1 MKNGGAYV
9 RVAAMVPVLLFMV
22 CLSMPV
28 RSSAA
33 EVLSLED
40 CIEIA
45 IRNNPEIGIA
55 ESSVKS
61 AESGLL
67 QSYGLLL
74 PNLSVSFMTG
84 RAFYGPSSIQYDA
97 QGRPV
102 QTEGFD
108 YNSYSFSMNSSI
120 VLFDGGRNINSIRSS
135 MKYRDAA
142 REEFRYAQDIVTAMV
157 INKYYNLVRAKM
169 LLVVAEESLDQAKQN
184 LDRSEALLEVGSA
197 TRADVLKARVRHSNT
212 RLSLIRARNAVEF
225 AREDLI
231 SVLSMRGER
240 EVDVDTTM
248 VIRFE
253 DPDPEAEIRQALES
267 RPDLRSLELSMGA
280 ARASV
285 AAAKSGWW
293 PNIGAGFNYGW
304 SDREMAE
311 NLNFFKDEYSWS
323 IGAQVSFNLFDRFV
337 TNSNVGQAKAD
348 MRRAEYSLEKAKLDA
363 IKEVKNIVFVMNEAK
378 ERIIVAT
385 ETVEQANEDMRLAE
399 ERYRVGAGTMLET
412 IDAQVALTQAKADV
426 IEAKCDY
433 LIAIADLARATG
445 RRVH

>member
-1 MKNGGAYV
+1 MVNRGASI
-9 RVAAMVPVLLFMV
+9 RGAAFVLVLLFM
-22 CLSMPV
+22 MT
-28 RSSAA
+28 AA
-33 EVLSLED
+33 STAAAAKVLSLED
-40 CIEIA
+40 CIGIA

-55 ESSVKS
+55 ESGLKG

-67 QSYGLLL
+67 QSYGQLL
-74 PNLSVSFMTG
+74 PNLNVSFSTG

-108 YNSYSFSMNSSI
+108 YNSYSFNMNSSL

-135 MKYRDAA
+135 MKSRDAA
-142 REEFRYAQDIVTAMV
+142 REEYRYTQDIVTAMV

-169 LLVVAEESLDQAKQN
+169 LLVVAEESLDQARQN
-184 LDRSEALLEVGSA
+184 LERSEALLEVGSA

-225 AREDLI
+225 AREDLV
-231 SVLSMRGER
+231 SVLSMRDAR

-253 DPDPEAEIRQALES
+253 EPDIEVEVERALS
-267 RPDLRSLELSMGA
+267 NRPDLRSLELRRGA
-280 ARASV
+280 AQASV

-293 PNIGAGFNYGW
+293 PSIGAGFNYGW
-304 SDREMAE
+304 SDRQMAE
-311 NLNFFKDEYSWS
+311 DLNFFKDEYSWS
-323 IGAQVSFNLFDRFV
+323 IGAQVSMNLFDRFV
-337 TNSNVGQAKAD
+337 TNSNVGRAKAD
-348 MRRAEYSLEKAKLDA
+348 LRRAEYSLEKAELDA
-363 IKEVKNIVFVMNEAK
+363 IKEVKNLVFIMNEAK
-378 ERIIVAT
+378 ERIIVAS
-385 ETVEQANEDMRLAE
+385 ETVEQANEDVRLAE

-433 LIAIADLARATG
+433 LIAAADLARATG
-445 RRVH
+445 RRIR

>member
-1 MKNGGAYV
+1 MNNRGAYV
-9 RVAAMVPVLLFMV
+9 RGAVLVPALLFIV
-22 CLSMPV
+22 CLAFPF
-28 RSSAA
+28 RTFAT
-33 EVLSLED
+33 EILSLED

-55 ESSVKS
+55 ESGVKG

-67 QSYGLLL
+67 QSYGQLL
-74 PNLSVSFMTG
+74 PSLNVSFTTG

-108 YNSYSFSMNSSI
+108 YNSYSFNMNSNI
-120 VLFDGGRNINSIRSS
+120 VLFDGGRNINTIRSS

-157 INKYYNLVRAKM
+157 INKYYNFVRAKM

-184 LDRSEALLEVGSA
+184 LERSEALLEVGSA

-231 SVLSMRGER
+231 SVLSMRGEQ
-240 EVDVDTTM
+240 EVDVDTMM

-253 DPDPEAEIRQALES
+253 EPDPEAEIRLALEN
-267 RPDLRSLELSMGA
+267 RPDLRSLELSKSA
-280 ARASV
+280 AQTSV

-293 PNIGAGFNYGW
+293 PSIGAGFNYGW

-323 IGAQVSFNLFDRFV
+323 IGASVSFNLFDRFL
-337 TNSNVGQAKAD
+337 TNSNVGMARAD
-348 MRRAEYSLEKAKLDA
+348 LRRAEYSLEKAKIDA
-363 IKEVKNIVFVMNEAK
+363 IKEVKNLVFIMNEAK
-378 ERIIVAT
+378 ERIIVAS

-433 LIAIADLARATG
+433 LIAVADLARATG

>member
-1 MKNGGAYV
+1 MDHRRVSPRGA
-9 RVAAMVPVLLFMV
+9 AFALALLFMAV
-22 CLSMPV
+22 AVFPAA
-28 RSSAA
+28 AA

-40 CIEIA
+40 CIGIA

-55 ESSVKS
+55 ESSIKG

-67 QSYGLLL
+67 QSYGQLL
-74 PNLSVSFMTG
+74 PSLNVSFTTG

-108 YNSYSFSMNSSI
+108 YNSYSFNMNSSI
-120 VLFDGGRNINSIRSS
+120 VLFDGGGNINSIRSS
-135 MKYRDAA
+135 MKSRDAA
-142 REEFRYAQDIVTAMV
+142 REEYRYTQDIVTAMV

-169 LLVVAEESLDQAKQN
+169 LLVVAEESLDQARQS
-184 LDRSEALLEVGSA
+184 LERSEALLEVGSA

-225 AREDLI
+225 AREDLV
-231 SVLSMRGER
+231 SVLSMKGDP

-253 DPDPEAEIRQALES
+253 EPDIESEVDRALAN
-267 RPDLRSLELSMGA
+267 RPDLRSLELSKGA
-280 ARASV
+280 AQASV

-293 PNIGAGFNYGW
+293 PSIGAGFNYGW
-304 SDREMAE
+304 SDRQMAE
-311 NLNFFKDEYSWS
+311 DLNFFKDEYSWS
-323 IGAQVSFNLFDRFV
+323 IGASISMNLFDRFV
-337 TNSNVGQAKAD
+337 TNSSVGRAKAD
-348 MRRAEYSLEKAKLDA
+348 LRRAEYSLEKAKLDA
-363 IKEVKNIVFVMNEAK
+363 IKEVKNLVYIMNEAK
-378 ERIIVAT
+378 ERIIVAS

-433 LIAIADLARATG
+433 LIAVADLARATG
-445 RRVH
+445 RRIH